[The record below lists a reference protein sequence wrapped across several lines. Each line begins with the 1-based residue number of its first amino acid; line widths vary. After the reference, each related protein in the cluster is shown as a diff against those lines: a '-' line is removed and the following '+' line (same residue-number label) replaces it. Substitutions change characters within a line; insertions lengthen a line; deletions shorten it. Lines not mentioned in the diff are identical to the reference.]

1 VTALPSIATERLL
14 LRASDPALADAAAAF
29 HRRNRDAHARWNPS
43 LPEAMFSSEGQ
54 RERLAESAAAADA
67 GTGIGWWLFASADSD
82 VALGQIHFSQIV
94 RRAFCNAMLGYA
106 IDAAHEGRGLM
117 REALAAAL
125 GDAFSARVGLHR
137 VQANVRPEN
146 TRSLILLERL
156 GFEREGLAREYLF
169 IDGAWR
175 DHVMTAKR
183 NPRWPATQPPSR
195 A

>member
-14 LRASDPALADAAAAF
+14 LRASDPALAEAAAAF
-29 HRRNRDAHARWNPS
+29 YRRNRDAHARWNPS

-106 IDAAHEGRGLM
+106 IDAAHEG
-117 REALAAAL
+117 
-125 GDAFSARVGLHR
+125 DAFSARVGLHR